1 MSLLDHSRAFVSGLP
16 TGALTGSRRGI
27 GAWLFAIAASLIP
40 ILAGAPV
47 AHGVIAFGII
57 FAPAVLID
65 IAWATEMKSSQP
77 ADARAAPI
85 ARWIRACRLMPHATR
100 FMTITFFMT
109 CMFSFERQFD
119 MVPNSLGL
127 FELLTPVILA
137 AIFYDLSGGLVCA
150 ALAICFGFFAFAP
163 PRFPSIIDVGQ
174 SFEQTL
180 EGFVLLGIC
189 CSIYFSRSVE
199 ALLKPSDRSTD
210 RVVAGRL
217 WLAIR
222 ETVVELPRLV
232 RAETLIMCA
241 LILAYALF
249 WATYAQVSSSSGVHI
264 DSLEA
269 YAWGREFRLGYYK
282 HPPFWAWVAGL
293 WFMVLPK
300 TDWSFW
306 LLSELNGALG
316 LAGAYALMGRVCA
329 QRTRLIC
336 VLLLMLTPFYQF
348 NALRFNANTILLSL
362 WPWTMYFFVRSIEKP
377 RLFSAMVC
385 GLLAG
390 FALLSKYSGLVMIGS
405 CFLAA
410 LTHHNRKAYF
420 ASAAPYLSLMVASA
434 VFAPH
439 VIWLFRDGFQPL
451 SYLATKIDLQDRAI
465 SSSFFQFIGANAAF
479 FALPMAVLL
488 LARWRGGAAKTAMPA
503 PENGQSF
510 ENMIAISPLILSLIA
525 GSAGHTAL
533 AIPFGVPIFSL
544 VPLSL
549 LRMTRPNQETALTY
563 LRYCVIA
570 LMAGCAIAGPL
581 IPRVFIDMKHRH
593 HVEPR
598 IEATDAAIAL
608 WREKIG
614 APLRYVSGDRVN
626 SLSIT
631 FRSRD
636 DTSELNGFN
645 LRWSPTVTLEKL
657 RRHGLLVLCTG
668 GNLPCLEGVVPF
680 LSPRSTRHDIS
691 VARNIP
697 GAPTV
702 DYTVFLTPPE
712 PD

>member
-16 TGALTGSRRGI
+16 MGALTGSRRGI

-85 ARWIRACRLMPHATR
+85 AQWIRACRLMPHATR

-180 EGFVLLGIC
+180 GGFVLLGVC

-199 ALLKPSDRSTD
+199 ALLQPSDRSTD

-222 ETVVELPRLV
+222 ETVLELPRLV

-316 LAGAYALMGRVCA
+316 LAGAYALMGRFCA

-336 VLLLMLTPFYQF
+336 VLLMMLTPFYQF
-348 NALRFNANTILLSL
+348 NALRFNANTILLSI
-362 WPWTMYFFVRSIEKP
+362 WPWTMYFFVRSIET
-377 RLFSAMVC
+377 RRIGYAVVC
-385 GLLAG
+385 GALAG
-390 FALLSKYSGLVMIGS
+390 FALLSKYFGLVLIGS
-405 CFLAA
+405 CVVAS
-410 LTHHNRKAYF
+410 LTHHNRRAYYL
-420 ASAAPYLSLMVASA
+420 SAAPYVSLLIAGA
-434 VFAPH
+434 LFTPH

-451 SYLATKIDLQDRAI
+451 AYMATKIDLRDRAI
-465 SSSFFQFIGANAAF
+465 SDSFFQFIGASVAF
-479 FALPMAVLL
+479 FVAPIALLL
-488 LARWRGGAAKTAMPA
+488 LARWRGGASKPMPA
-503 PENGQSF
+503 PENGRSF
-510 ENMIAISPLILSLIA
+510 ENVIAFSPFILTLIA
-525 GSAGHTAL
+525 GSGGHTAL

-544 VPLSL
+544 ATLPL
-549 LRMTRPNQETALTY
+549 LRLIGPDEDKALAY
-563 LRYCVIA
+563 ARGAVIA
-570 LMAGCAIAGPL
+570 LMAACAMAAPFMAN
-581 IPRVFIDMKHRH
+581 VFVGTKHKDHIRPH
-593 HVEPR
+593 T
-598 IEATDAAIAL
+598 EAAQAAIDL
-608 WREKIG
+608 WREKTA
-614 APLRYVSGDRVN
+614 APLRFASGDRMN

-631 FRSRD
+631 FRSKD
-636 DTSELNGFN
+636 DTSEFNGFN
-645 LRWSPTVTLEKL
+645 MRWSPSVTPETL
-657 RRHGLLVLCTG
+657 RRHGLLVLCTNG
-668 GNLPCLEGVVPF
+668 SGPCLDGVAPF
-680 LSPRSTRHDIS
+680 LTPRSTRHEIS
-691 VARNIP
+691 VAHEIAGSP
-697 GAPTV
+697 LMG
-702 DYTVFLTPPE
+702 YTVFIIPPE
-712 PD
+712 MD

>member
-1 MSLLDHSRAFVSGLP
+1 MFISPLKGLE
-16 TGALTGSRRGI
+16 
-27 GAWLFAIAASLIP
+27 AWLFALLVSLIP
-40 ILAGAPV
+40 LAAGATPGHTAINFCLILV
-47 AHGVIAFGII
+47 
-57 FAPAVLID
+57 FALVLD
-65 IAWATEMKSSQP
+65 IASTRGRASTL
-77 ADARAAPI
+77 ARLVA
-85 ARWIRACRLMPHATR
+85 ACRKPPHATR
-100 FMTITFFMT
+100 LLIITFLVT
-109 CMFSFERQFD
+109 CLFSFELRFD
-119 MVPNSLGL
+119 FVPNSLGV
-127 FELLTPVILA
+127 FEMLTLVILSA
-137 AIFYDLSGGLVCA
+137 LFFDLTGGLFCA
-150 ALAICFGFFAFAP
+150 ALNVAFGFFTFAP
-163 PRFPSIIDVGQ
+163 PRFSGIIDLGP
-174 SFEQTL
+174 SFAQP
-180 EGFVLLGIC
+180 LLGFMIVSLC
-189 CSIYFSRSVE
+189 CAIYFSRRSE
-199 ALLKPSDRSTD
+199 GLLVTAPASLDRD
-210 RVVAGRL
+210 VVTRL
-217 WLAIR
+217 RR
-222 ETVVELPRLV
+222 ELLDAAQQMLKSMRIQTLLIGGLV
-232 RAETLIMCA
+232 LG
-241 LILAYALF
+241 YALF
-249 WATYAQVSSSSGVHI
+249 WATYAHFSSSTGVHI

-316 LAGAYALMGRVCA
+316 LAGTYALMGRFCG
-329 QRTRLIC
+329 QRARVIC
-336 VLLLMLTPFYQF
+336 VLMLMLTPFYQF

-377 RLFSAMVC
+377 RLVAAMAC

-390 FALLSKYSGLVMIGS
+390 FSLLSKYFGLVMIGS

-420 ASAAPYLSLMVASA
+420 ASAAPYLSLIIASA

-451 SYLATKIDLQDRAI
+451 SYLASKIDLQDRAI

-488 LARWRGGAAKTAMPA
+488 LARWRGGAAKTAMPE

-510 ENMIAISPLILSLIA
+510 ETMIAFSPLILSLIA

-544 VPLSL
+544 APLIL

-563 LRYCVIA
+563 LRYCVIV

-581 IPRVFIDMKHRH
+581 IPRVLIEMKHRH

-598 IEATDAAIAL
+598 LEAADAAIAL

-614 APLRYVSGDRVN
+614 APLRYVSGDRIN
-626 SLSIT
+626 SLAIT

-668 GNLPCLEGVVPF
+668 GDPTCLERVVPF

-691 VARNIP
+691 VARKIS
-697 GAPTV
+697 GAPTL
-702 DYTVFLTPPE
+702 DYTVFLIPPE